1 MAWPLI
7 SLRDRRRQVR
17 DSVATRLPGADA
29 TVPNSRIRALSEAQ
43 ADLTHDNDLHL
54 DWVARMMMP
63 DTAEGEF
70 AERWGNIWLP
80 QGRKGATYAA
90 GAMTV
95 TGDVGAVIPT
105 GAILSAPGFDSAGNG
120 VTIEFEVV
128 VGVTLAAT
136 SAVVQIAAITAGA
149 LGNLDEGAQLGFIEA
164 IDDLDGEAVVA
175 APGLAGGADQ
185 ESDTDLIGRYID
197 RIQNPPHGGT
207 ANDYVQWML
216 EVPGVTRAWAK
227 QEMGIGTVTCRFM
240 MDTVRASFGGF
251 PQTEDLALVATYLA
265 GVRPVTVANNYV
277 IAPTAQAFDVT
288 ISLLAADTPEIRA
301 NVRIE
306 LLEMLRARAAPG
318 GTIYA
323 SWIREAISAATG
335 EDHHDTAITN
345 QVAASA
351 GHLITLG
358 NVIYT

>member
-1 MAWPLI
+1 MPWPLI

-29 TVPNSRIRALSEAQ
+29 TVPNSRVRAFSESQ

-70 AERWGNIWLP
+70 AERWANIWLP

-90 GAMTV
+90 GSITV
-95 TGDVGAVIPT
+95 TGDVGAVVPT
-105 GAILSAPGFDSAGNG
+105 GAILTAQAFDAAGES
-120 VTIEFEVV
+120 VTLEFEVV
-128 VGVTLAAT
+128 TGVTLATT
-136 SAVVQIAAITAGA
+136 SAAVEIAAVTAGA
-149 LGNLDEGAQLGFIEA
+149 LGNLEEGAQLGFLEA
-164 IDDLDGEAVVA
+164 LDDLDGEAVVS

-185 ESDTDLIGRYID
+185 EADSDLIGRYID

-227 QEMGIGTVTCRFM
+227 QEMGVGTVTCRFM
-240 MDTVRASFGGF
+240 MDTVRAAFDGF
-251 PQTEDLALVATYLA
+251 PQTEDLELVAAYID
-265 GVRPVTVANNYV
+265 GVRPVTVGDRYV
-277 IAPTAQAFDVT
+277 VAPIEQSFDVT
-288 ISLLAADTPEIRA
+288 ISLLANDTPEIRT
-301 NVRIE
+301 NVRTEI
-306 LLEMLRARAAPG
+306 LEMLKARAAPG

-335 EDHHDTAITN
+335 EDHHDTAIAN
-345 QVAASA
+345 QVASSA

-358 NVIYT
+358 NVI